1 MVALEKM
8 IKEEEVKKV
17 SSTFDQLLIH
27 YPALRRNIVH
37 FMKFV
42 CTYMAYSLVNAGVP
56 WAGGSLNLVC
66 TNTFII

>member
-17 SSTFDQLLIH
+17 SSTFDQLLRH

-42 CTYMAYSLVNAGVP
+42 CTWLTAWLMQVCHGLVAR
-56 WAGGSLNLVC
+56 
-66 TNTFII
+66 